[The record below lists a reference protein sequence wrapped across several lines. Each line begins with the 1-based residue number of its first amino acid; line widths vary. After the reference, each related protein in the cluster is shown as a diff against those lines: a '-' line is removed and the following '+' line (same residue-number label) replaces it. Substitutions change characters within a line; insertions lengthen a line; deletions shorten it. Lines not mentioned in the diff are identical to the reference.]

1 MKKKKVL
8 SMGDRA
14 ESKASTH
21 VIIDLDRHPPNPL
34 KEYDQVFFL
43 HSNIEDFS
51 GNENDKDYQN
61 PLVEI
66 EDEDGY
72 GTGEYRPKDGVIAF
86 AVSAYIHSG
95 IALKLGTIM
104 CFFGDTVLPGCR
116 CGCDTTPNAGF
127 MWTTKER
134 FEKMCGTWMEI
145 WDEEAQVRRMA
156 KDEEEF
162 RKYLEELADG
172 ELELFQKY
180 LDGEC
185 FGYREEIRKPFKKVY
200 PDGTEEDDCDWEDG
214 DSCWGYY
221 VDSIDDIEFSKDED
235 VDVFDDTG
243 HFVGDEWTIPE
254 LVIVHPET
262 KLYLRAESSRLGG
275 NLTAP
280 AIWTKELSEAM
291 VFHHWNC
298 AYNAFVDGDKR
309 LWNVFGDYEN
319 VRQTKIIIDKDEL
332 K

>member
-8 SMGDRA
+8 SIDDRD

-34 KEYDQVFFL
+34 KEYDQVFLL
-43 HSNIEDFS
+43 HSNIPREFC
-51 GNENDKDYQN
+51 GNESDKGYDD

-72 GTGEYRPKDGVIAF
+72 GTGEYRFRDGVVHF
-86 AVSAYIHSG
+86 PVSAYIHSG
-95 IALKLGTIM
+95 VALRMGSIREFP
-104 CFFGDTVLPGCR
+104 CDPG
-116 CGCDTTPNAGF
+116 GWDTTRNAAY
-127 MWTTKER
+127 MWTDKER
-134 FEKMCGTWMEI
+134 FEKMCCKDGWMTVY
-145 WDEEAQVRRMA
+145 DEET
-156 KDEEEF
+156 KT
-162 RKYLEELADG
+162 
-172 ELELFQKY
+172 
-180 LDGEC
+180 

-243 HFVGDEWTIPE
+243 RFVGDEWTIPE

-262 KLYLRAESSRLGG
+262 KQYLRAESSRLGG

-319 VRQTKIIIDKDEL
+319 VRQKKIIIDKDEL
-332 K
+332 R